1 MISFSNEIA
10 DVASSLG
17 GVDVVDVMRGVHE
30 SRYLTS
36 VEGDRRVTA
45 GISSFLEAGCGFGG
59 SCLPKDVKALAAHG
73 EGLGHEMKMLRAVL
87 DVNAARPAQLLALL
101 KRHFDSLEGA
111 RVTVLGLAFKPDT
124 DDVRESPAIPVVETL
139 LAEGAEV
146 TIHDPVASG
155 AAVGLWSG
163 RVTPSSELKDAI
175 AGADA
180 IVLITRWADY
190 TQLAKILDSTES
202 SPVIVDGRR
211 MLEPAD
217 FQRYEGIGL

>member
-1 MISFSNEIA
+1 
-10 DVASSLG
+10 
-17 GVDVVDVMRGVHE
+17 
-30 SRYLTS
+30 
-36 VEGDRRVTA
+36 
-45 GISSFLEAGCGFGG
+45 
-59 SCLPKDVKALAAHG
+59 
-73 EGLGHEMKMLRAVL
+73 MKMLRAVL